1 MFLKGCGI
9 LDFSLFRL
17 PSKSYGPMPK
27 FVWEDA
33 LRGFWLIGKKQP
45 LGRKDLADSMDLG
58 EGTARSIVSF
68 LEKKGLVKKIRG
80 GCVLSESGKG
90 VFARLSLKVL
100 SSRQLPPLFSTMN
113 RPSFCLQCVLT
124 EMPSV
129 KKSIEARDCAVKA
142 GSDGVLSLSFSNKR
156 FLFAGTRDSVSQKDA
171 GIISEYFPPREG
183 QVFILSFAKKPL
195 GRERGAWAAF
205 LGLA

>member
-1 MFLKGCGI
+1 M
-9 LDFSLFRL
+9 DFSLFRL
-17 PSKSYGPMPK
+17 PLKSYGPLPK

-33 LRGFWLIGKKQP
+33 LRAFWLIGKKQP
-45 LGRKDLADSMDLG
+45 LGRMDLADSLDLG

-90 VFARLSLKVL
+90 VFARLSSKVL
-100 SSRQLPPLFSTMN
+100 SARQLPPLFSTMN
-113 RPSFCLQCVLT
+113 RPSFCLQCILA
-124 EMPSV
+124 EEPSV

-142 GSDGVLSLSFSNKR
+142 GSDGVLSLSFSSKR
-156 FLFAGTRDSVSQKDA
+156 FLFAGTRDSVSVKDSK
-171 GIISEYFPPREG
+171 IISEYFDAKDGR
-183 QVFILSFAKKPL
+183 VFVLSFAKKPL

-205 LGLA
+205 LRLAQK